1 MRNTRPSKK
10 CYPFRVFVSYSHE
23 DQDKAEQVVDVLRKL
38 GMVPIWDEHITPGA
52 PFSDA
57 IKGLIAHSH
66 VFLPLITTTSMKK
79 PWVHQE
85 TGYAMAL
92 DIPVLP
98 VAIAKRP
105 DQMIAQLEAVMVSLD
120 LSDLKTR
127 LNEVN
132 VEQVVFPGPP
142 RPKSGMEV
150 ADHPEDRAK
159 MLAASANRIMQHG
172 VCGRLRQRAAYSSLS
187 IPDQDLTDLIWECRE
202 GTRKQS
208 AYHRH
213 YMREE
218 RVALERHARAK
229 GCSLVID
236 PTFPLSQREPNTT
249 RAYLSV
255 LLEFLESMPDRA
267 CKVAMTSKALQ
278 GNITIV
284 GDWFV
289 ADSVAA
295 RRRVGYR
302 QTVFQWHAP
311 TVLQRVREFDRE
323 FDGYLRQ
330 QRTRPT
336 ASRRAAIARIEEILK
351 GLGPCKRRQKTEP
364 ELRGAC
370 CQIAER
376 LFGKRARTRRRAG

>member
-1 MRNTRPSKK
+1 MRNPMPSEKS
-10 CYPFRVFVSYSHE
+10 YPFRVFVSYSHE
-23 DQDKAEQVVDVLRKL
+23 DKKLASKVVAVLRKM

-66 VFLPLITTTSMKK
+66 VFLPLITETSMNR

-98 VAIAKRP
+98 VAVGKLP
-105 DQMIAQLEAVMVSLD
+105 DQMIAQLEAVQVTPGLRD
-120 LSDLKTR
+120 LQSR
-127 LNEVN
+127 LNEVDF
-132 VEQVVFPGPP
+132 EEVVFPGPP
-142 RPKSGMEV
+142 RPRSSTEV
-150 ADHPEDRAK
+150 ADHPEDRAR
-159 MLAASANRIMQHG
+159 MLAASANRVMQYG
-172 VCGRLRQRAAYSSLS
+172 VCGHLRQRAAYSSLC
-187 IPDQDLTDLIWECRE
+187 IPDQDLTDLIWDCRE
-202 GTRKQS
+202 GTRKQG
-208 AYHRH
+208 AFHRH

-229 GCSLVID
+229 GCSLVMD

-249 RAYLSV
+249 RAHLSV

-267 CKVAMTSKALQ
+267 CKVAITSKALQ

-302 QTVFQWHAP
+302 QTVFHWHAP

-330 QRTRPT
+330 QGCRPT
-336 ASRRAAIARIEEILK
+336 ASRRAAISRIAQILTE
-351 GLGPCKRRQKTEP
+351 LGPCKRRPKLAR
-364 ELRGAC
+364 ELQGAC
-370 CQIAER
+370 CRIDGR